1 MVNKRKTPEGVRK
14 IGERRVSKP
23 YETLFFQKATL
34 TTLPVPIIFLWV
46 QRFEEAPSAP
56 PQNADARPST
66 SKRSSSPSPSCKGAT
81 APRFT
86 YARAPET
93 LSNHPLPA
101 LSTLV
106 YRIHT
111 ISEERWRRLLVWR
124 AGLGVGDVGVVELS
138 RAGAGG
144 GRWGGCVSFCV
155 APTIFRTPSV
165 CAGVFEKIV

>member
-1 MVNKRKTPEGVRK
+1 MKRLHPLPTKRGRPPIYPEALILTLALLLVRDHASWRK
-14 IGERRVSKP
+14 LR
-23 YETLFFQKATL
+23 
-34 TTLPVPIIFLWV
+34 
-46 QRFEEAPSAP
+46 
-56 PQNADARPST
+56 
-66 SKRSSSPSPSCKGAT
+66 
-81 APRFT
+81 
-86 YARAPET
+86 YALAPET

-124 AGLGVGDVGVVELS
+124 AGLGVGDVGVVELG

-144 GRWGGCVSFCV
+144 GRWSGCVSFCV